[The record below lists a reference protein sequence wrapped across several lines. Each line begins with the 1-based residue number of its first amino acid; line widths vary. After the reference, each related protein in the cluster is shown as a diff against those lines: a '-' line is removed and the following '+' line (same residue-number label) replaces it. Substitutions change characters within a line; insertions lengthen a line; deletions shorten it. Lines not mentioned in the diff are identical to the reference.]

1 MTPDPGSDG
10 PIDAVIPWV
19 DGGDPA
25 HRAKLDAY
33 LAGLG
38 RSRPPAADP
47 TRFND
52 DGELAYCIASI
63 VRHAPWLR
71 TIHVVTDDQRPAVFD
86 ALRGTSWKHRV
97 RRVDHREIFA
107 GLEDCL
113 PTFNSRSISC
123 LFWRIPGIAER
134 HLYFNDDFMLLRS
147 VRPGDFFRD
156 GRVVVHGHWEPQA
169 HRRWSKRLARVFGF
183 GGQANDDPTE
193 SKAQDL
199 SARLAGFDDR
209 CFRLEHCPYPLR
221 SATFAEFFADH
232 PGLLRETVG
241 HRLRDAAQLRPESLA
256 VHLELARGQAIV
268 DRGLKLVHLKPAAQ
282 SAWRLRSKLRRAD
295 RDPATAFVCVQSL
308 EKAGPAL
315 HAEITAWLD
324 RRIGRLEDALSA

>member
-1 MTPDPGSDG
+1 MSE

-38 RSRPPAADP
+38 RSRPIAADP

-71 TIHVVTDDQRPAVFD
+71 TIHVVTDDQRPGVFD
-86 ALRGTSWKHRV
+86 ALRGTPWEHRV
-97 RRVDHREIFA
+97 KLVDHREIFA
-107 GLEDCL
+107 GFEDCL

-123 LFWRIPGIAER
+123 LFWRIPGIAGN
-134 HLYFNDDFMLLRS
+134 HLYLNDDFMLLRP
-147 VRPGDFFRD
+147 VQPGDFFRD
-156 GRVVVHGHWEPQA
+156 GRVAIRGQWEAQA
-169 HRRWSKRLARVFGF
+169 HRRWSKRLARAMGSER
-183 GGQANDDPTE
+183 QAGHNPTE

-199 SARLAGFDDR
+199 SARLAGFEDR
-209 CFRLEHCPYPLR
+209 CFRLEHCPYPMR
-221 SATFAEFFADH
+221 SSTFAEFFAAH

-241 HRLRDAAQLRPESLA
+241 HRLRDPTQLRPESLA
-256 VHLELARGQAIV
+256 THLELASGTAFA
-268 DRGLKLVHLKPAAQ
+268 DDALKLVHLKPAEQ
-282 SAWRLRSKLRRAD
+282 SAWRLRRKLRRAD
-295 RDPATAFVCVQSL
+295 RDPDMAFACVQSL
-308 EKAGPAL
+308 EKADPEV
-315 HAEITAWLD
+315 HAEIIEWLD